1 MKLKKKPT
9 NYSEFNCVFLE
20 KKDHL
25 WQLYLDIFRVRYA
38 NLSLWSYIQRD
49 VIAALISGYLA
60 IVGLDSHGPI
70 RLNDSIYEKYPCKKN
85 EGGEYSIRIAPDD
98 LRLVTEIIEF
108 HEDLWDYG
116 ELVNF
121 VVFPKGNQDLN
132 ECDALYRIKPMGDN
146 IGIQI
151 EVNPMENADQLLK
164 RKIEYTLERYNILV
178 KVMEEK
184 N

>member
-1 MKLKKKPT
+1 MIFKKRPVK
-9 NYSEFNCVFLE
+9 YSEFDCVFLD
-20 KKDHL
+20 KKDHI
-25 WQLYLDIFRVRYA
+25 WQLYLDNFKVRYA
-38 NLSLWSYIQRD
+38 NISLWGYIQRD
-49 VIAALISGYLA
+49 IIAALIDGCFA
-60 IVGLDSHGPI
+60 IIVLYSHGPI
-70 RLNDSIYEKYPCKKN
+70 ALDDDIREKYPCEKN
-85 EGGEYSIRIAPDD
+85 EGGEYFIRLAPDD

>member
-1 MKLKKKPT
+1 MRSKRRPT
-9 NYSEFNCVFLE
+9 NYSEFNCVFL
-20 KKDHL
+20 KKGAHL
-25 WQLYLDIFRVRYA
+25 WELYLDIFRVRYA
-38 NLSLWSYIQRD
+38 NLSLWGYIQRD
-49 VIAALISGYLA
+49 IIAALISGHPA
-60 IVGLDSHGPI
+60 IVELDSYGPI
-70 RLNDSIYEKYPCKKN
+70 ALGDSIREKYPCEKN
-85 EGGEYSIRIAPDD
+85 ERGEYFIRLVPDD

-108 HEDLWDYG
+108 HEELWTYD

-121 VVFPKGNQDLN
+121 VVFPKENQDMN
-132 ECDALYRIKPMGDN
+132 ESNALYRIKPIGDN

-151 EVNPMENADQLLK
+151 EVNPLENADQLLK

>member
-1 MKLKKKPT
+1 M
-9 NYSEFNCVFLE
+9 
-20 KKDHL
+20 
-25 WQLYLDIFRVRYA
+25 Q
-38 NLSLWSYIQRD
+38 
-49 VIAALISGYLA
+49 
-60 IVGLDSHGPI
+60 
-70 RLNDSIYEKYPCKKN
+70 KN